1 MKVMIKKKEKEN
13 EIEEKKIEKK
23 LKKIEK
29 NQSFPLL

>member
-1 MKVMIKKKEKEN
+1 MKVMIKKREKM
-13 EIEEKKIEKK
+13 KLKRRK